1 MNCAFG
7 IILKKNLCLTNGHT
21 KKKNPIFSSR
31 NVIILCF
38 IIKYM
43 IHFELIFI
51 YGGSYELKFVISKVD
66 I

>member
-1 MNCAFG
+1 M
-7 IILKKNLCLTNGHT
+7 LLVSYSKKSLLNQWSH
-21 KKKNPIFSSR
+21 KKNPIFSSR